1 MEISG
6 RNLRLV
12 MGLKLKQLRQKQ
24 GYSLKEL
31 AEKSRISLSYLS
43 EIEKGKKYPT
53 PEKALQLAKALNV
66 SFDDLVSLKGSEELD
81 PLTAILESPFLKE
94 FPFQLFGLHARDI
107 VGLVKESPRKAG
119 ALLRTLLDI
128 GQSYDMRV
136 EQFLFAA
143 LRSYQKMHQNYFE
156 DLEEAAEK
164 FLKEH
169 AWPEASPPALE
180 TLQETLIKEYGY
192 ALDETALKNHTE
204 LQGFRSVFVA
214 GNAPK
219 LLLNEKLLPAQKAF
233 ILARELGYCHLK
245 LTERALTSSWLKV
258 ESFEQVLN
266 NFQASYF
273 AGALLLQR
281 EVLHRDLQVFFQKP
295 KWDGEAFLQLMA
307 RYQATPEMFL
317 YRLSQLLP
325 KRFDLKEMFY
335 LRFNHEAG
343 SETFHLTKELNMSRM
358 LVPHGVGLN
367 EHYCRRWLSIR
378 ILQELA
384 EQQRRGETHS
394 PLIGAQRSHFI
405 AEDVE
410 YFIISLARPLVL
422 SEGTNASMT
431 LGFLI
436 NEDFKKTVRFWE
448 DPALPRFEVN
458 ETCERCSLAPEV
470 CKERAAPP
478 LIHQRERTQS
488 RREEALQQL
497 MHELRG

>member
-1 MEISG
+1 MEVSG
-6 RNLRLV
+6 KNLRLV
-12 MGLKLKQLRQKQ
+12 LGVKLKQLRQKQ

-31 AEKSRISLSYLS
+31 SQKSQISLSYLS

-53 PEKALQLAKALNV
+53 PEKALQLARALNV
-66 SFDDLVSLKGSEELD
+66 SFDDLVTLKMGEELD

-94 FPFQLFGLHARDI
+94 FPFQLYGLHPRDI

-128 GQSYDMRV
+128 GQTYDMRV

-143 LRSYQKMHQNYFE
+143 LRSYQKMHQNYFD

-164 FLKEH
+164 FRQAH
-169 AWPEASPPALE
+169 GWPETPPSLE
-180 TLQETLIKEYGY
+180 ILRETLIKEYGY
-192 ALDETALKNHTE
+192 DLDEAALKKYPE
-204 LQGFRSVFVA
+204 LQGFRSVFVSGA
-214 GNAPK
+214 TPK
-219 LLLNEKLLPAQKAF
+219 LLLNENLLPAQKAF
-233 ILARELGYCHLK
+233 ILSRELGYCHLK
-245 LTERALTSSWLKV
+245 LVARALTSSWLKV

-273 AGALLLQR
+273 AGALLL
-281 EVLHRDLQVFFQKP
+281 HRDLLQRDLQAFFQKP

-325 KRFDLKEMFY
+325 KLFGLKELFY
-335 LRFNHEAG
+335 LRFYHEAG
-343 SETFHLTKELNMSRM
+343 SEAFHLNKELNMSRM
-358 LVPHGVGLN
+358 LVPHGVGLH

-384 EQQRRGETHS
+384 EEKRRSAAHA

-405 AEDVE
+405 TDDVE

-422 SEGTNASMT
+422 HEGTNASMT
-431 LGFLI
+431 LGLLI
-436 NEDFKKTVRFWE
+436 NEDFKKTVHFGE

-458 ETCERCSLAPEV
+458 ETCERCGLAAEV
-470 CKERAAPP
+470 CKERAAAP
-478 LIHQRERTQS
+478 LMHQRERTQS
-488 RREEALQQL
+488 LREAALQQL
-497 MHELRG
+497 MRDLHG